1 MSEAAPTIKTIL
13 NPYKMQWYVELYVNG
28 QWTSMQHMTELNS
41 ADHTAEPDEYETAYI
56 DYKNQT
62 KYVMSEKAQVEF
74 ELDMV
79 GPDGVQ
85 KQLYGIE
92 DVYNVPGRITRTLA
106 YDFSKGAACPE
117 TALVAKQAPCVVNTS
132 PIQQGSTTDPLRM
145 TVTVSMN
152 GDWEFGTFNATTSTF
167 TKSATQAADGGKA
180 VSA

>member
-1 MSEAAPTIKTIL
+1 MANEAPNVKTIL
-13 NPYKMQWYVELYVNG
+13 NPYKMQWYIELYVDE
-28 QWTSMQHMTELNS
+28 QWTGVLHKTELNS

-62 KYVMSEKAQVEF
+62 KYVMSEKASVEF

-85 KQLYGIE
+85 KELYGIE
-92 DVYNVPGRITRTLA
+92 DAYNVPGRITRTLA

-117 TALVAKQAPCVVNTS
+117 TALVAKQATCVVNTT

-152 GDWEFGTFNATTSTF
+152 GDWEFGTFNASSMTF
-167 TKSATQAADGGKA
+167 TKSATQSADGGKA